1 MEWIE
6 NLKSKSA
13 LLCECELTFLLG
25 FSLIERE
32 RERAQRYGIK
42 GDNMMWI
49 KYTLWY
55 SLANFTLWL
64 WKAKQSPRWIERWK
78 QHTQKRGWGKK
89 NGEMRRYQAGGH
101 YLSHFWI
108 MMMIMLMIVQ
118 RPFAVAELLNRKRKS
133 LRYLGGVT
141 ETLAALSRQSASV
154 SYCYR
159 KWLLRVKMNERW
171 HCCANRSKQP
181 LNHEFCLHV
190 FTFTW
195 TE

>member
-1 MEWIE
+1 MNVNWHFYWDFHSTSESEW
-6 NLKSKSA
+6 
-13 LLCECELTFLLG
+13 
-25 FSLIERE
+25 
-32 RERAQRYGIK
+32 ERAQRYGIK

-64 WKAKQSPRWIERWK
+64 WKAKQSSRWIERWK
-78 QHTQKRGWGKK
+78 QHTQTR
-89 NGEMRRYQAGGH
+89 MRKEKWWNAQISSWRTLFKPLLDHDDDDVDDCAA
-101 YLSHFWI
+101 
-108 MMMIMLMIVQ
+108 
-118 RPFAVAELLNRKRKS
+118 AVCCCWAANRKRKS

-141 ETLAALSRQSASV
+141 ETLATLSRQSASV

-190 FTFTW
+190 FTFIW